1 MRNLILLFSLFLL
14 TGIWTSCSDNDDDD
28 MLDVSFAKT
37 AYFLPANEP
46 VKIEVTANSAVAEN
60 TVVKF
65 GITGS
70 AVKDED
76 YTLSAEEFV
85 IPAGESSAFIEMTPK
100 DNFTADR
107 DVKLSILSGTNYKI
121 GKNGVTTVTVES
133 KEQLIYSFVQ
143 EYYALA
149 NEVTVEVE
157 VKAVAGT
164 YGQKEEVHIPF
175 TIGGASTAKEGVNF
189 EIEGGV
195 KEFVIPVGSSK
206 GSIKIKLLNEE
217 EGKDRIILETKD
229 LSERFIPGNF
239 DEAIVKV
246 DGKPMGRMIGKWVFE
261 EELLLNYWKSSY
273 LEWQQAPESDFV
285 NMPVNNTNKD
295 TLEFIAGEVDEMK
308 TILTGDL
315 KNYFRDCEV
324 TYVRDEKERL
334 IEEGGIRPTV
344 VTMSVY
350 HLSKANVTFSAGT
363 VKEKEIEIGFRMI
376 DDNTLEITL
385 YDYEPTDFYQTIYEG
400 MKAVAGEGEIAMR
413 YIQLRYHF
421 TKVK

>member
-1 MRNLILLFSLFLL
+1 M
-14 TGIWTSCSDNDDDD
+14 
-28 MLDVSFAKT
+28 
-37 AYFLPANEP
+37 
-46 VKIEVTANSAVAEN
+46 
-60 TVVKF
+60 
-65 GITGS
+65 
-70 AVKDED
+70 
-76 YTLSAEEFV
+76 
-85 IPAGESSAFIEMTPK
+85 
-100 DNFTADR
+100 
-107 DVKLSILSGTNYKI
+107 
-121 GKNGVTTVTVES
+121 
-133 KEQLIYSFVQ
+133 
-143 EYYALA
+143 
-149 NEVTVEVE
+149 
-157 VKAVAGT
+157 
-164 YGQKEEVHIPF
+164 
-175 TIGGASTAKEGVNF
+175 
-189 EIEGGV
+189 
-195 KEFVIPVGSSK
+195 
-206 GSIKIKLLNEE
+206 
-217 EGKDRIILETKD
+217 
-229 LSERFIPGNF
+229 
-239 DEAIVKV
+239 KV

-363 VKEKEIEIGFRMI
+363 VKEKEIEIGVRMI

>member
-14 TGIWTSCSDNDDDD
+14 TGIWTSCSDDDDD
-28 MLDVSFAKT
+28 TLEVSFAKT

-85 IPAGESSAFIEMTPK
+85 IPAGGSSASIEMTPK

-149 NEVTVEVE
+149 NEVTVEIE
-157 VKAVAGT
+157 VKNVTGN
-164 YGQKEEVHIPF
+164 YGRKEEIHIPF
-175 TIGGASTAKEGVNF
+175 TIGEASTAKEGVNF

-195 KEFVIPVGSSK
+195 KEFVIPVGSAK
-206 GSIKIKLLNEE
+206 GSLKIKLLNEE
-217 EGKDRIILETKD
+217 EGKDRVILEAKN

-239 DEAIVKV
+239 DEAIVKI

-261 EELLLNYWKSSY
+261 EEVALDFWKSQY
-273 LEWQQAPESDFV
+273 GYDPYISDFV
-285 NMPVNNTNKD
+285 NIPQNNSNKD
-295 TLEFIAGEVDEMK
+295 TLEFIAGEVDEMRVK
-308 TILTGDL
+308 VTGDL
-315 KNYFRDCEV
+315 KNYLRDCDVE
-324 TYVRDEKERL
+324 YLRDEKERL
-334 IEEGGIRPTV
+334 MESGGWPVQV

-350 HLSKANVTFSAGT
+350 SLSKVNVPFSAT
-363 VKEKEIEIGFRMI
+363 VIEERAAEIGFRMI
-376 DDNTLEITL
+376 DDKTLEITV
-385 YDYEPTDFYQTIYEG
+385 YDYEPVDFMAKIYEE
-400 MKAVAGEGEIAMR
+400 MKAVSGEGEIPMR
-413 YIQLRYHF
+413 YMQIRYHF
-421 TKVK
+421 TKVE

>member
-133 KEQLIYSFVQ
+133 KEQLIY
-143 EYYALA
+143 
-149 NEVTVEVE
+149 
-157 VKAVAGT
+157 
-164 YGQKEEVHIPF
+164 GQKEEVHIPF
-175 TIGGASTAKEGVNF
+175 TIGDASTAKEGVNF